1 MRLYAIA
8 VYLFLYIPI
17 GIIVLFS
24 FNAGRHASDFQG
36 FSVKWYGKLT
46 SNPFAM
52 EALTTSLTVAFT
64 TAVLASLFGTMAAL
78 ALQRVQGRMRVLY
91 DAVIYIAIMI
101 PGIVIGIATLIALV
115 TVFNAL
121 NPLLATLWP
130 EGLGAAP
137 RLRLGYGS
145 LIAAHTLF
153 TMALVIVIVRA
164 RIAGMDRA
172 LIEASA
178 DLYATPWG
186 TFRQV
191 TLPQIFPA
199 ILAGFLLSFT
209 FSFDD
214 FIIAFFVAGLGDD
227 PCRYT
232 SSRRSA
238 GALRRRSTPS
248 GRWFWARRSASS
260 SSPSF
265 CCVPAVTVPHQTGG
279 ASE

>member
-1 MRLYAIA
+1 MRIYAAA

-36 FSVKWYGKLT
+36 FSAKWYGKALD
-46 SNPFAM
+46 NPFMM
-52 EALTTSLTVAFT
+52 EALSTSLVVGLSAAFFAT
-64 TAVLASLFGTMAAL
+64 LFGTMAAL
-78 ALQRVQGRMRVLY
+78 ALQGVTGRLRAIY
-91 DAVIYIAIMI
+91 DAVIYVAIMI

-115 TVFNAL
+115 TVFDFL
-121 NPLLATLWP
+121 NPLLAAAWP
-130 EGLGAAP
+130 GGAEAAP
-137 RLRLGYGS
+137 RLNMGYTS

-164 RIAGMDRA
+164 RVAGMDRA

-199 ILAGFLLSFT
+199 VLAGFLLSFT

-214 FIIAFFVAGLGDD
+214 FIIAFFVAGSETTLPIYVFSSIRRGVTPEINAIGTMVLGMSLTLLILAQFLLRARD
-227 PCRYT
+227 RK
-232 SSRRSA
+232 
-238 GALRRRSTPS
+238 GA
-248 GRWFWARRSASS
+248 
-260 SSPSF
+260 
-265 CCVPAVTVPHQTGG
+265 PA
-279 ASE
+279 